1 MWLGCLG
8 KGSGNKL
15 ISFLN
20 NVELEICN
28 GRQLL
33 EPELKPS
40 LDQKLVIDFIVADV
54 QLLREFGEVRVES
67 TEIMSDHFLV

>member
-8 KGSGNKL
+8 KSSGNKL